1 MKLKIN
7 PFNTENPMTMKDAAA
22 VATIMAF
29 VTWILNFLA
38 SATIGEVRADVAAFV
53 FEAIQC
59 YAISWVGSFVT
70 LAGLEQLIK
79 RSEKSK
85 D

>member
-7 PFNTENPMTMKDAAA
+7 PFNTGNPMTLKDAAT

-38 SATIGEVRADVAAFV
+38 SATVGEVRADVVAFV
-53 FEAIQC
+53 FEAIQF

-85 D
+85 G